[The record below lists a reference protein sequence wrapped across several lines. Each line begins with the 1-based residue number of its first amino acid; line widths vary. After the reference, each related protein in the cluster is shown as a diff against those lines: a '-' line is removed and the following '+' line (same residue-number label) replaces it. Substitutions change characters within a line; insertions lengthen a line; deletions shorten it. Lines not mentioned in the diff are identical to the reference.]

1 MCSECVDCKE
11 IVYERGT
18 KVGSMVETK
27 NGYKDK
33 FKDDWRYISCDMW
46 RLDKLSKPYEIEDE
60 LIERI
65 DNGSAK
71 ASPHGRNNLINFIEK
86 VMDERE
92 YAIVYGYVWQGKSM
106 ATIGEELG
114 YTRVRIWQVYKLAIE
129 KLREACGDS
138 RERYVEM
145 FIDKDVMLKQSEVD
159 NNIKGERSEPRGEEE

>member
-1 MCSECVDCKE
+1 
-11 IVYERGT
+11 
-18 KVGSMVETK
+18 
-27 NGYKDK
+27 
-33 FKDDWRYISCDMW
+33 
-46 RLDKLSKPYEIEDE
+46 
-60 LIERI
+60 
-65 DNGSAK
+65 
-71 ASPHGRNNLINFIEK
+71 
-86 VMDERE
+86 MDERE

-145 FIDKDVMLKQSEVD
+145 FIDKDVMLKQSEED